1 MRKFGGKGLYEIV
14 WSSNEYLTV
23 FPLILFP
30 FMKTVFTEVLL
41 MSPWIKFFVLTSC
54 TYNPERWQR
63 SWWLQ
68 QSLHLVGNDTTC
80 ISVLRL
86 SDVRRQ
92 SDKSSWKKKYP
103 SRDSKYSAV
112 YIWFNTMAKYH
123 FHFLNSIFTSQNAL
137 KCLHMEWIF
146 TSHQNQNVTT
156 WWIQSDVC
164 NTLARARKTKEI
176 FIWKNVTMSKRL
188 QKIHIDKTKDFF

>member
-1 MRKFGGKGLYEIV
+1 MSEQAAQRGSLKFQRKFKRKSYKVRKFGGKGLYEIV

-123 FHFLNSIFTSQNAL
+123 FHFLNSIPTSQNAL

-146 TSHQNQNVTT
+146 TSHYESKCHHLV
-156 WWIQSDVC
+156 
-164 NTLARARKTKEI
+164 NTIR
-176 FIWKNVTMSKRL
+176 RL
-188 QKIHIDKTKDFF
+188 QHFGEGAEN